1 MVLPEMAELHVEE
14 QAGIDEQQEECC
26 GEQEGGYGQVY
37 IELVDAGCQYGID
50 GCRAAGKDHERA

>member
-1 MVLPEMAELHVEE
+1 MSELYIEK

-37 IELVDAGCQYGID
+37 IELVDAGCPYGID